1 MRRES
6 YLSQP
11 SVVEVYPVFSGT
23 DVIMRKN
30 IELVEKEEIMEGETS
45 RYTVWECDETQY
57 RHKGIVTK
65 EEVEQKFDYW
75 LAIADGKSEI
85 DAIDDQ
91 AKTDGKPSALERL
104 DALESG
110 LAELAE
116 VICNG

>member
-6 YLSQP
+6 YLSKP
-11 SVVEVYPVFSGT
+11 PAVEVYPLIFGT
-23 DVIMRKN
+23 DIILRKN
-30 IELVEKEEIMEGETS
+30 IEQVEKEEIMEGETS
-45 RYTVWECDETQY
+45 RYTVWECDEAQY
-57 RHKGIVTK
+57 RHKGTVTQ

-75 LAIADGKSEI
+75 FAIADGKSEI

-91 AKTDGKPSALERL
+91 AKKDGDPSVMERL

-110 LAELAE
+110 LAEIAE